1 MGGLADRIRYALAN
15 PLRDD
20 HAIDPMRE
28 LADLL
33 REVGLEPESG
43 GGAVTFAGRDP
54 IVSSPL
60 PFATMAAVALVAK
73 AVSLAELW
81 RFPGGLSQHLS
92 VNLGKAV
99 HRLCPFYDKKRELLN
114 GYAPGNPADPKN
126 RFMPTNIYRTRDNRR
141 ILFMNIY
148 PGMRSAAL
156 AFLGCNDD
164 ATAVGSVIRKWDA
177 FDLEE
182 QANRAGLQAT
192 GVRSAQEFPASSRS
206 ISRSMELPDLG
217 PTELASIRQLAAL
230 PGCSLSRAPSKN
242 RSSPRSSS

>member
-1 MGGLADRIRYALAN
+1 MGGLADLIRYALAN

-28 LADLL
+28 LAGLL
-33 REVGLEPESG
+33 HEVGLEPESG

-60 PFATMAAVALVAK
+60 PFATMAAVALMAK

-81 RFPGGLSQHLS
+81 RFRGGLSHDLS
-92 VNLGKAV
+92 VNLGKAL
-99 HRLCPFYDKKRELLN
+99 HRLCPFYDKKWELLN

-126 RFMPTNIYRTRDNRR
+126 PFMPTNIYRTRDNRR

-148 PGMRSAAL
+148 HGIRRAAL

-192 GVRSAQEFPASSRS
+192 VVRSAQEFLETEQYHHLAD
-206 ISRSMELPDLG
+206 LPLLHIEKIGDSD
-217 PTELASIRQLAAL
+217 PMPFSF
-230 PGCSLSRAPSKN
+230 N
-242 RSSPRSSS
+242 RRRR